1 MSILVSIQY
10 MIPHPQWVAT
20 KKRLK
25 VGAAITDITI
35 MTGMDLLSRIYI
47 GGDTMK
53 KALLL
58 VGVIVL
64 VVVAHLLGVPTFA
77 GIVADFRIIR
87 KFFPICKVLSGND
100 LGKR

>member
-1 MSILVSIQY
+1 
-10 MIPHPQWVAT
+10 
-20 KKRLK
+20 
-25 VGAAITDITI
+25 

-47 GGDTMK
+47 GGDEMK
-53 KALLL
+53 KALLVL
-58 VGVIVL
+58 GVVVL
-64 VVVAHLLGVPTFA
+64 VVCVHLLGVPTFA

>member
-1 MSILVSIQY
+1 
-10 MIPHPQWVAT
+10 
-20 KKRLK
+20 
-25 VGAAITDITI
+25 
-35 MTGMDLLSRIYI
+35 
-47 GGDTMK
+47 MK

-64 VVVAHLLGVPTFA
+64 VVVAHLIGVPTFA

-87 KFFPICKVLSGND
+87 KFFPICKALSGND

>member
-1 MSILVSIQY
+1 
-10 MIPHPQWVAT
+10 MIPRPQWVAT

-25 VGAAITDITI
+25 VGAAITDTTI
-35 MTGMDLLSRIYI
+35 MAGVGLPSRIYI
-47 GGDTMK
+47 GRDTMK